1 MGNNVRSFMILSAIF
16 FLLLGA
22 CTYAVTIVT
31 TINDGTEL
39 AYKLNADNDRQVKA
53 TIATPGEEVYTGA
66 TIVNLIRTE
75 ERDIDIEVSGV
86 LYSRLD
92 NYTSF
97 NPSAINLIQK
107 YKATYSRDESGYLL
121 KVSFTSL

>member
-1 MGNNVRSFMILSAIF
+1 MGNNIRSIMILAAIF
-16 FLLLGA
+16 FLFLGA
-22 CTYAVTIVT
+22 ATYAVTNVAA
-31 TINDGTEL
+31 INDGTEL

-53 TIATPGEEVYTGA
+53 LLDIPGEEVYSGA
-66 TIVNLIRTE
+66 MIVNLIRTE
-75 ERDIDIEVSGV
+75 ERDIDIEVGGV

-97 NPSAINLIQK
+97 NPASINLNQQ
-107 YKATYSRDESGYLL
+107 YKATYSRDESGYIL

>member
-1 MGNNVRSFMILSAIF
+1 MGKNVRSFMILSAIF
-16 FLLLGA
+16 FLFLGA
-22 CTYAVTIVT
+22 STYAVTVVAE
-31 TINDGTEL
+31 INNGTQL

-53 TIATPGEEVYTGA
+53 KIATPGEEVYSGA
-66 TIVNLIRTE
+66 TIANMIRTE
-75 ERDIDIEVSGV
+75 ERDIDIEVGGV

-97 NPSAINLIQK
+97 NPTAINLSQK

>member
-1 MGNNVRSFMILSAIF
+1 MGKNARSFMILSAIF
-16 FLLLGA
+16 FLFLGSV
-22 CTYAVTIVT
+22 TYAVNVVK
-31 TINDGTEL
+31 TINDSTEI

-53 TIATPGEEVYTGA
+53 KLATPGEEMYSGA

-75 ERDIDIEVSGV
+75 ERDIDIEVGGV

-97 NPSAINLIQK
+97 NPSVINLSQK

>member
-1 MGNNVRSFMILSAIF
+1 MGKNVRSFMMLSAFF
-16 FLLLGA
+16 FLFLGA
-22 CTYAVTIVT
+22 STSAVTSIAA
-31 TINDGTEL
+31 INDGTEL

-53 TIATPGEEVYTGA
+53 KLAIPGEEVYSGA
-66 TIVNLIRTE
+66 MIVNLIRTE
-75 ERDIDIEVSGV
+75 ERDIDIEVGGV

-97 NPSAINLIQK
+97 NPSAIRLTQK
-107 YKATYSRDESGYLL
+107 YKATYSRDESGYIL

>member
-1 MGNNVRSFMILSAIF
+1 MGKNARSFMILSAIF
-16 FLLLGA
+16 FLFLGSV
-22 CTYAVTIVT
+22 TYAVNVVK
-31 TINDGTEL
+31 TINDSTEI

-53 TIATPGEEVYTGA
+53 KLATPGEEIYSGA

-75 ERDIDIEVSGV
+75 ERDIDIEVGGV

-97 NPSAINLIQK
+97 NPSAINLNQK
-107 YKATYSRDESGYLL
+107 YKANYSRDESGYLL

>member
-1 MGNNVRSFMILSAIF
+1 MGKNARSFITLTFFF
-16 FLLLGA
+16 FLFLGA
-22 CTYAVTIVT
+22 CTYA
-31 TINDGTEL
+31 INVVAALNDATEL

-53 TIATPGEEVYTGA
+53 KLAIPGEEIYSGSM
-66 TIVNLIRTE
+66 IVNIIRTE
-75 ERDIDIEVSGV
+75 ERDIDIEVGGV

-92 NYTSF
+92 NYASF
-97 NPSAINLIQK
+97 NPSSINLSQT